1 MTDIF
6 DYVARQ
12 YGQQGLAQ
20 KVLDALAGE
29 GIDIDNLKTAD
40 LANVDQFHTRGMA
53 ATREQ
58 GDLAAPEAGMTVL
71 DIGCGVGGP
80 ARFLA
85 ETYGCRVSGVDLT
98 PDYIEVARVLSERC
112 RMTDVTDFCVA
123 NALDLPFDNGAF
135 DLVWTQNVSMNI
147 EDKAAFYGEIC
158 RVLKPGGRLASAE
171 VARGT
176 APPTYPLPWAREPA
190 IDFSCS
196 AADMRAAIEG
206 AGLEVTEWRDNTAE
220 AVAVFQNPSQQARRG
235 KLGVPLIAGADF
247 PQRSN
252 NLAQGMADGA
262 FVNLMFAAEKPGV

>member
-6 DYVARQ
+6 DDVARQ

-40 LANVDQFHTRGMA
+40 LTNVDQFHTRGMA

-58 GDLAAPEAGMTVL
+58 GELAAPAAGMKAL

-85 ETYGCRVSGVDLT
+85 ETFGCHVTGVDLT
-98 PDYIEVARVLSERC
+98 PDYVEVAQVLSERC
-112 RMTDVTDFCVA
+112 RMTDVTEFRVA
-123 NALDLPFDNGAF
+123 NALDLPFEEASF

-147 EDKAAFYGEIC
+147 EDKAALYAEVC
-158 RVLKPGGRLASAE
+158 RVLKPGGRFVSAD
-171 VARGT
+171 VGRGD
-176 APPTYPLPWAREPA
+176 AEPTYPLPWAREPA
-190 IDFSCS
+190 LDFSCS
-196 AADMRAAIEG
+196 AADLRAAIEG
-206 AGLEVTEWRDNTAE
+206 AGLAVTEWRDNSAE
-220 AVAVFQNPSQQARRG
+220 AVAVFQDPNQKARRG

-262 FVNLMFAAEKPGV
+262 FVNLMFSAEKPGA